1 MSRLSD
7 ESKSVL
13 RFVRARLDERFAALA
28 ALPAAPD
35 VRVENQVD
43 VAPAAVNVTV
53 NTEPIAEAIAE
64 AIGTLGLAIT
74 EALVE
79 ALVEALARMPAPQV
93 TVEAPVRPARRV
105 TITHSDGSTSTV
117 SEG

>member
-7 ESKSVL
+7 ESKAVVASCAPASTSVSP
-13 RFVRARLDERFAALA
+13 RWRRRR
-28 ALPAAPD
+28 PAPD

-64 AIGTLGLAIT
+64 AIGTLGLAII

-93 TVEAPVRPARRV
+93 TVETPVRPRA
-105 TITHSDGSTSTV
+105 G
-117 SEG
+117 